1 MMLITIILHTD
12 LWDTD
17 TQILQYDATLSALFE
32 LLFYVCLKIKNKK
45 ILQFHSWYYNVYK
58 NIILYFRCKY
68 GRARRFDNDW
78 KQEDVT
84 RSTITSS

>member
-17 TQILQYDATLSALFE
+17 TQILQYDAALSALFE

-45 ILQFHSWYYNVYK
+45 KSFNLIAGITTFIK
-58 NIILYFRCKY
+58 ILYC
-68 GRARRFDNDW
+68 
-78 KQEDVT
+78 
-84 RSTITSS
+84 I